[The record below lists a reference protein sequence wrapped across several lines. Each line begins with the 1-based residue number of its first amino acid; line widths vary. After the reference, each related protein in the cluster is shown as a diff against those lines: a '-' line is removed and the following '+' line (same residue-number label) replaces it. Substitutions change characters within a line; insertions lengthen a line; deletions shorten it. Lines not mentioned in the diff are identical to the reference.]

1 MVLRPIAG
9 AERWID
15 AGGLLFRVGDPVF
28 SVFLVE
34 RGEAALERVTDRGHR
49 LILQRARAGDVL
61 AEPSIFAE
69 RYHCDGVALTPSLIR
84 SAPVAVVCR
93 ALEADPL
100 AMGVLARHLAREA
113 QAARLRSE
121 LLSLRRLA
129 DRLDGWLAL
138 NDGMLPPKGRW
149 STIAADLGVTPE
161 ALYREL
167 SRRR

>member
-1 MVLRPIAG
+1 M
-9 AERWID
+9 
-15 AGGLLFRVGDPVF
+15 
-28 SVFLVE
+28 S
-34 RGEAALERVTDRGHR
+34 
-49 LILQRARAGDVL
+49 
-61 AEPSIFAE
+61 
-69 RYHCDGVALTPSLIR
+69 
-84 SAPVAVVCR
+84 
-93 ALEADPL
+93 
-100 AMGVLARHLAREA
+100 VLARHLAREA